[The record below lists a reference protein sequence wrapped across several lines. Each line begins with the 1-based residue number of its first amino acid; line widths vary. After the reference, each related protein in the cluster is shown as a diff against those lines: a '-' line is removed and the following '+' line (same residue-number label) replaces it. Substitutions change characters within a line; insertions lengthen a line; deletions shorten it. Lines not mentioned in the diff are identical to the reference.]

1 LGGNARRKSCQQ
13 SVGPRWHPSGNLAI
27 ATVHVIPNRAE
38 GPVRNLL
45 YAGADRTRLPA
56 VLDRSKTPEH
66 HESPARLCFFHSI
79 CETDTRSLIT
89 DHETTR
95 PLTTNH
101 CPTPMGKIHVLSETV
116 ANKIA
121 AGEVVE
127 RPASV
132 VKELLENSLDAGAT
146 RIRINVEAG
155 GKRLIQITDNGCGMV
170 RDDAM
175 LAFERHATSKMK
187 DAEDLLSIATLGF
200 RGEALPAIA
209 SVSRLRLETR
219 VAGEAAGTV
228 VEINGGKIARVE
240 EAGLPEGTSITVRD
254 LFFNTPAR
262 KKFLKAESTEL
273 SHIASLVTHYALA
286 HPEKHFELHSA
297 TNAMLVAPA
306 VAGHSERVYQVFGK
320 ETLEQLIPIAAAQPL
335 ERVGLPQPPPWRREE
350 VQTDED
356 GAVQKKEPGEMRVS
370 GFVSKPEIQKLNR
383 NSIFVF
389 VNGRLIRDRLVQHGL
404 TEAYRNIIPPAV
416 YPVVLLFLELPAEE
430 VDVNVHP
437 SKTEVRFRQQSV
449 MHDFVR
455 DSVRAALMKARP
467 APQFVTEIRAHATA
481 GEALTPGSGWEAS
494 SAVQSGEEIA
504 AQAFAAGEQASA
516 GLYEPGAGAGERFA
530 LQAPLAPPIS
540 ARFQFSGGIAVEANA
555 GIALARQLETIPD
568 NGCAPALEVREEEPT
583 LSSLGTLKPLGQI
596 RNSFIL
602 AVNEDGLWI
611 IDQHV
616 AHERVLF
623 ERVLKQRSAQR
634 VESQRLLM
642 PIIVELSPAQQAV
655 FTEISD
661 ELQHNGFEVEAFGA
675 RSVAV
680 KVAPAGVEAPAVEHM
695 LHELLELISRE
706 EQSLNLEKIRARIAA
721 SIACHA
727 AIKVNMPLEQNKM
740 DWLLAELAKTDHPM
754 SCPHGRPVVLR
765 YSVKDIQKAFK
776 RI

>member
-1 LGGNARRKSCQQ
+1 
-13 SVGPRWHPSGNLAI
+13 
-27 ATVHVIPNRAE
+27 
-38 GPVRNLL
+38 
-45 YAGADRTRLPA
+45 
-56 VLDRSKTPEH
+56 
-66 HESPARLCFFHSI
+66 
-79 CETDTRSLIT
+79 
-89 DHETTR
+89 
-95 PLTTNH
+95 
-101 CPTPMGKIHVLSETV
+101 MGRIHVLSEQV

-132 VKELLENSLDAGAT
+132 VKELLENALDAGAT
-146 RIRINVEAG
+146 RIKISVEAG
-155 GKRLIQITDNGCGMV
+155 GKKLIQITDNGCGMV

-175 LAFERHATSKMK
+175 LAFERHATSKIK
-187 DAEDLLSIATLGF
+187 DAEDLLSVATLGF
-200 RGEALPAIA
+200 RGEALPSIA
-209 SVSRLRLETR
+209 SVSRLRLETCATESTG
-219 VAGEAAGTV
+219 VPAAGTII
-228 VEINGGKIARVE
+228 EINGGKMARVE

-297 TNAMLVAPA
+297 TNAMLVAPP
-306 VAGHSERVYQVFGK
+306 VAGYSERVYQVFGK
-320 ETLEQLIPIAAAQPL
+320 ETLDQLIAVAAVQPL
-335 ERVGLPQPPPWRREE
+335 EHVGLPQPPPWRRE
-350 VQTDED
+350 VSED
-356 GAVQKKEPGEMRVS
+356 AAEPMDPGEMRVH

-383 NSIFVF
+383 NSIYVF
-389 VNGRLIRDRLVQHGL
+389 VNGRLIRDRLIQHGL
-404 TEAYRNIIPPAV
+404 TEAYRNIIPPTV
-416 YPVVLLFLELPAEE
+416 YPVVLLFLELPAGE

-437 SKTEVRFRQQSV
+437 SKTEVRFRQSTV
-449 MHDFVR
+449 LHDFVR
-455 DSVRAALMKARP
+455 DTVRAALMKARP
-467 APQFVTEIRAHATA
+467 APQFTTEIHAHATA
-481 GEALTPGSGWEAS
+481 GSGLTPRAREWEPPSDMAVPAG
-494 SAVQSGEEIA
+494 SAV
-504 AQAFAAGEQASA
+504 SA
-516 GLYEPGAGAGERFA
+516 LYEPAGGAGFA
-530 LQAPLAPPIS
+530 LQAPVALPVS
-540 ARFQFSGGIAVEANA
+540 ARLQFEGGIAVEASA
-555 GIALARQLETIPD
+555 AIPVARGLERREAEEIPD

-583 LSSLGTLKPLGQI
+583 LAALSTLRPLGQI

-611 IDQHV
+611 VDQHV

-623 ERVLKQRSAQR
+623 ERVLKQRAALK

-642 PIIVELSPAQQAV
+642 PIVLELSPAQQAV
-655 FTEISD
+655 FAEIAD
-661 ELQHNGFEVEAFGA
+661 ELQHNGFEAEPFGA

-680 KVAPAGVEAPAVEHM
+680 KVAPAGVDAAAVEKM
-695 LHELLELISRE
+695 LHELLDQISRE
-706 EQSLNLEKIRARIAA
+706 EQSLNLEKIRGRIAA

-740 DWLLAELAKTDHPM
+740 EWLLTELAKTDHPM